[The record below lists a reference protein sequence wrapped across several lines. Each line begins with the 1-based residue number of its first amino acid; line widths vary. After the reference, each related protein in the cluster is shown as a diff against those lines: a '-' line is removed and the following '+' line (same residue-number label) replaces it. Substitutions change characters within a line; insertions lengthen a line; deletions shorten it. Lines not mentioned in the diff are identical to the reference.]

1 MPDARSNVPLRV
13 LLVEDHRDLAILTTE
28 LLAAQG
34 LDVRTALTGREALE
48 TASAFRPELVL
59 CDLNLPD
66 MSGVS
71 VVRELRSN
79 PLTLQAYAVIVSA
92 TAGLEADCARLGV
105 DAITV
110 KPLTSQVVRTLVD
123 AATSARS

>member
-1 MPDARSNVPLRV
+1 
-13 LLVEDHRDLAILTTE
+13 LTAE